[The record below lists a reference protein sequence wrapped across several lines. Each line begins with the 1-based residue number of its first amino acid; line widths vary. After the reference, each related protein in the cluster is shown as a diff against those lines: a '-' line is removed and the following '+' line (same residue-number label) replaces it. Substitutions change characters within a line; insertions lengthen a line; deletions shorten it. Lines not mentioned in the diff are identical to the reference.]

1 MQFTSSTF
9 CKAKQS
15 KCKILKCI
23 YMTGLCDCEKPHLSW
38 EKSNLIA
45 PVIFEKSLP
54 YLIAKF
60 NDVNYFDGTVK
71 YHLNSYRKN

>member
-1 MQFTSSTF
+1 
-9 CKAKQS
+9 
-15 KCKILKCI
+15 
-23 YMTGLCDCEKPHLSW
+23 MTGLCDCEKPHLSC

-45 PVIFEKSLP
+45 PVIYEESLP